1 MFAVPSLLL
10 LLNFAQEP
18 GCPLRLHYEGKG
30 KNPRKLGIEQPK
42 VNLLKKKKKKPT
54 KTKSFLG
61 N

>member
-42 VNLLKKKKKKPT
+42 VNLLKKKKKNPQKRRA
-54 KTKSFLG
+54 F
-61 N
+61 